1 MIPLYENEMEF
12 KLSNNIDVLFENMPE
27 NIAVVDINRP
37 NMFNE

>member
-12 KLSNNIDVLFENMPE
+12 KLANNIDVLFDNITE